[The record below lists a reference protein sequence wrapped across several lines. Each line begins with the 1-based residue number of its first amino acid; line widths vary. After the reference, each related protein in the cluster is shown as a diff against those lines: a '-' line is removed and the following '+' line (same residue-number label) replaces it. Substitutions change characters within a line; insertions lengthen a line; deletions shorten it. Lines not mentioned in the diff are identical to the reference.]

1 MKLSQIMSPFNEKF
15 SGKTLPAHMEVSAI
29 EIDDIDIFTEY
40 TYIIGQDN
48 IVVGRIKNETLIF
61 LIGKT
66 KSIKFFDV
74 LDHIEEAII
83 VIDTKGR
90 IFYLN
95 SRYSE
100 ILNIPQRK
108 IIGKYI
114 QDIEKD
120 TELVKVLQSQ
130 KPFTKKKTYI
140 KTLKKYVSIR
150 LFPLFN
156 EGIFEGAYSIFKDI
170 TEITELN
177 NEVKRISDVAKGFSN
192 QIKEQQEL
200 KHPDIIGDSPEFT
213 NLLYKARAA
222 AKTDAVILIQ
232 GENGSGKEVLTN
244 YIYKNSLRYNKPFIT
259 VNCAAIPENLIESEL
274 FGYEEGTFTGA
285 IKGGKLGKF
294 QLAEGGTI
302 FLDEIGDTPLSM
314 QAKLLRVLQ
323 EGEIEKIGS
332 SKNISINVRVIAATN
347 QNLEELIEKK
357 LFRRDL
363 YYRLKVITLTIPPLR
378 ERKYDIILL
387 ANFFLEK
394 FNEKYNKELTFSP
407 EVYSLFYNYN
417 WPGNIRELKNA
428 VEYAVIL
435 CNTSI
440 IQLKDISITPLES
453 NNNSSYSESVIP
465 EYSSLKEAVLQYEYK
480 IFSDA
485 LKKCNGNRTKAMDLL
500 KVSRRTFYR
509 KLKELGLERD

>member
-1 MKLSQIMSPFNEKF
+1 MKLYQIMSSISGNFL
-15 SGKTLPAHMEVSAI
+15 GKTLPFQMEVSSI
-29 EIDDIDIFTEY
+29 CIDDLDIYSEY
-40 TYIIGQDN
+40 TYITNQDN
-48 IVVGRIKNETLIF
+48 IIIGRVENKVLTF
-61 LIGKT
+61 LIEKNRN
-66 KSIKFFDV
+66 IKFFDI
-74 LDHIEEAII
+74 LDNIEEAII
-83 VIDTKGR
+83 AIDTQGR

-120 TELVKVLQSQ
+120 TELVKILKSQ
-130 KPFTKKKTYI
+130 KPFFKEKTFI
-140 KTLKKYVSIR
+140 KTLKKYVSIK

-156 EGIFEGAYSIFKDI
+156 DGVFQGAYSIFKDI
-170 TEITELN
+170 TEITKLN
-177 NEVKRISDVAKGFSN
+177 KEVKRISNVAEGFSE
-192 QIKEQQEL
+192 QIKEQQNL
-200 KHPDIIGDSPEFT
+200 KHPNIIGESSEFMT
-213 NLLYKARAA
+213 LLSKALTV
-222 AKTDAVILIQ
+222 AKTDAIILIQ
-232 GENGSGKEVLTN
+232 GENGAGKEVLTN
-244 YIYKNSLRYNKPFIT
+244 FIYKNSLRQDKPFIT
-259 VNCAAIPENLIESEL
+259 VNCSAIPESLIESEL

-302 FLDEIGDTPLSM
+302 FLDEIGDTPLTM

-332 SKNISINVRVIAATN
+332 SKNIAVNVRIIAATN
-347 QNLEELIEKK
+347 QNLEELIEKN

-378 ERKYDIILL
+378 ERKNDILLL

-394 FNEKYNKELTFSP
+394 FNKKYNKNLNFSS

-417 WPGNIRELKNA
+417 WPGNVRELKNI

-435 CNTSI
+435 CDSST
-440 IQLKDISITPLES
+440 IQIKDISITQIKNKVSPTNYEFNL
-453 NNNSSYSESVIP
+453 P
-465 EYSSLKEAVLQYEYK
+465 EYASLKDALFYCEKK
-480 IFSDA
+480 IFSDV
-485 LKKCNGNRTKAMDLL
+485 LKQCNNNRSKAMKQL
-500 KVSRRTFYR
+500 KLSRRTFYR
-509 KLKELGLERD
+509 KLKDLEIE

>member
-1 MKLSQIMSPFNEKF
+1 MKLLQIMFPFNENF
-15 SGKTLPAHMEVSAI
+15 SGKTLFSHRDISSI
-29 EIDDIDIFTEY
+29 DLDEIDIHSEY
-40 TYIIGQDN
+40 TYIIDQKNN
-48 IVVGRIKNETLIF
+48 IVGKIKNETLIF
-61 LIGKT
+61 LISKN
-66 KSIKFFDV
+66 KNIKFFDI
-74 LDHIEEAII
+74 LDNIEEAVI
-83 VIDTKGR
+83 VIDTGGR

-120 TELVKVLQSQ
+120 TELVKVLKSQ
-130 KPFTKKKTYI
+130 KPFEKEKTYI
-140 KTLKKYVSIR
+140 KTLKKYVSIK

-156 EGIFEGAYSIFKDI
+156 EGRFEGAYSIFKDI

-177 NEVKRISDVAKGFSN
+177 DEVKRISDVAEGFSK

-200 KHPDIIGDSPEFT
+200 KHPNIVGKSPEFIK
-213 NLLYKARAA
+213 LLSRALAA

-244 YIYKNSLRYNKPFIT
+244 FIYKNSLRQNKPFIT

-285 IKGGKLGKF
+285 VKGGKLGKF

-302 FLDEIGDTPLSM
+302 FLDEIGDTPLAM

-332 SKNISINVRVIAATN
+332 SKNISINVRIIAATN

-363 YYRLKVITLTIPPLR
+363 YYRLNVITLTIPSLR
-378 ERKYDIILL
+378 ERKHDIILL

-394 FNEKYNKELTFSP
+394 FNKKYSKNLIFSP
-407 EVYSLFYNYN
+407 EVYSFFYNYN
-417 WPGNIRELKNA
+417 WPGNVRELKNS
-428 VEYAVIL
+428 VEYAVVL
-435 CNTSI
+435 CGTPVI
-440 IQLKDISITPLES
+440 RLKDISITSTENKNFLCD
-453 NNNSSYSESVIP
+453 SEDNIP
-465 EYSSLKEAVLQYEYK
+465 EYTSLKDALIQYEYK

-485 LKKCNGNRTKAMDLL
+485 LRKCNNNRTKAMELL
-500 KVSRRTFYR
+500 NLSRRTFYR
-509 KLKELGLERD
+509 KLKELGIE